1 MNIVSFTTYYNKKM
15 KVNLTKNQRIKII
28 ERYFSNV
35 SGTPVSF
42 ENERTCLSHI
52 ITYASAHEDRA
63 EEILQELY
71 YLLEYSFSTQNPN
84 YIYSF
89 EISERVE
96 IIDRN
101 LQRSLRRVIEHGD
114 FRFKKTKYSY
124 DPIDKLI
131 KIEFDYE
138 EFAINEVSGERFRK
152 SAGMIQL
159 TMDFIQKK
167 FITSKAPNVKAHS
180 HIFEYFK
187 RELGAGMKPFY
198 ILKRKRSLNKFND
211 TEFSATTILII
222 NLLFDTIPAL
232 GYDVTLEAISF
243 SNLDS
248 QNIHGVRLKGFN
260 LLTATEVLQRVHTG
274 DDIHHLKVTLERVH
288 TDQPEHIYFNTSF
301 IIDLQG
307 KLCFIFNEGIELN
320 SETRDICY
328 KLQENLI
335 SLISTPDTVQK
346 GATIINDRLPLP
358 PSQTHTIATIY
369 EDLGKIFLKTED
381 KLALD
386 EYFNKYHPMA
396 MAFQKVKV

>member
-1 MNIVSFTTYYNKKM
+1 MR
-15 KVNLTKNQRIKII
+15 VNLTRNQRIKII
-28 ERYFSNV
+28 ERYFLNV
-35 SGTPVSF
+35 SGIAVSF
-42 ENERTCLSHI
+42 DNERACLSHI
-52 ITYASAHEDRA
+52 ITYVSAHEDRA

-89 EISERVE
+89 EISERAE
-96 IIDRN
+96 IVDRN
-101 LQRSLRRVIEHGD
+101 LRRSLRRTIQHGE
-114 FRFKKTKYSY
+114 FEFKKTNYSY
-124 DPIDKLI
+124 DPIDEI
-131 KIEFDYE
+131 VKIEFDYE
-138 EFAINEVSGERFRK
+138 EFAVNEVTGESFRK
-152 SAGMIQL
+152 SAGMIKL
-159 TMDFIQKK
+159 TMDFIHRK

-187 RELGAGMKPFY
+187 RELGAGTGMKPFY
-198 ILKRKRSLNKFND
+198 ILKRKRTLNKFND

-222 NLLFDTIPAL
+222 NLLFDTIPTM

-274 DDIHHLKVTLERVH
+274 DDIHHLKVTLEQIH

-320 SETRDICY
+320 PETRNICY

-335 SLISTPDTVQK
+335 SLISTPGTVEK
-346 GATIINDRLPLP
+346 GAYIINDKLPIP
-358 PSQTHTIATIY
+358 PSHTHTIATIY
-369 EDLGKIFLKTED
+369 EDLGKIFSKKED

-386 EYFNKYHPMA
+386 EYFSKNYPSV
-396 MAFQKVKV
+396 MAFQKIQV